1 MVFDFEKM
9 AVYQLSLKAID
20 QSLMLI
26 RNIPKGNRHLADQ
39 LKRAISSVSLNI
51 AEGVG
56 EFKPAEKARF
66 YRMAL
71 RSASESCS
79 IIQICYRLQVIS
91 NHDYQS
97 FYDLL
102 SSISKMLT
110 KLIDAMEKRVH

>member
-9 AVYQLSLKAID
+9 AVYQASLTAID
-20 QSLMLI
+20 QSVLLI
-26 RNIPKGNRHLADQ
+26 KNIPKGYRHLADQ
-39 LKRAISSVSLNI
+39 LKRAISSVSQNI

-79 IIQICYRLQVIS
+79 IIQICYRLQVI
-91 NHDYQS
+91 NGPDYQS

-102 SSISKMLT
+102 TNISKMLT